1 MLQLVLVQRQLAV
14 EIQQLELFL
23 QVVEVLVAILV
34 KMELT
39 AVLEAAVL

>member
-1 MLQLVLVQRQLAV
+1 V
-14 EIQQLELFL
+14 ELQQLELFL